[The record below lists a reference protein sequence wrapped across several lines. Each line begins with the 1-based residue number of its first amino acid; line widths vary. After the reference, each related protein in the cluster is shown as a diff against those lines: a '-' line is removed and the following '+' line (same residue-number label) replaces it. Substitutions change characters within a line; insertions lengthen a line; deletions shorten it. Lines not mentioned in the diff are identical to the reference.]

1 MKTKPHTSIFALVL
15 TMITHSS
22 AEAFTLTLGPLDQ
35 NNTGWEKSSITFDL
49 DSSCSPYE
57 TQVREAVTAA
67 SDLWA
72 EVPTA
77 ALEVSI
83 GAITTLNNPITTYI
97 GSGATAYAPEGNPII
112 YCDTA
117 FSTTSGLS
125 ANSIPGF
132 AGGMNIEASGK
143 IVGGF
148 LVLNAE
154 AGGTANFTTLDST
167 LVKVILAHEIG
178 HVLGLGH
185 SADTNALM
193 YYSTGPTR
201 ELALAKDDM
210 DGISYLYPRS
220 EPGTGGFFGCGTLNP
235 ISTKKIIGD
244 SDQRKLPD
252 AWMEF
257 AALLLL
263 CLIATNMKRSSIAV
277 LLLTLITGC
286 AKDLGVKH
294 YSDRTVG
301 EASKT
306 YRGTVLN
313 VTKVRVGPDELGKS
327 KAGAIVGGVGGAV
340 IGSRFGRG
348 GGALAGT
355 LIGAVAGAVGGAF
368 AEKAL
373 KTQDALEYVVE
384 LDNKSL
390 MSVVQGMDE
399 TFAKGERVLLMVG
412 EKGRSRIV
420 SANR

>member
-1 MKTKPHTSIFALVL
+1 MKTTPHTSIFALVL
-15 TMITHSS
+15 TMITQTS

-35 NNTGWEKSSITFDL
+35 NNTGWEKSSIKFDL

-57 TQVREAVTAA
+57 AQVRDAVTAA

-83 GAITTLNNPITTYI
+83 GDITTLSNPITTYI

-154 AGGTANFTTLDST
+154 AGGTANFTTLDQT

-178 HVLGLGH
+178 HVFGLGH

-235 ISTKKIIGD
+235 QRLDSSQAT
-244 SDQRKLPD
+244 SDQKRFPKS
-252 AWMEF
+252 WMEF
-257 AALLLL
+257 TSLLLL
-263 CLIATNMKRSSIAV
+263 CFAATKWMQRRSKPH
-277 LLLTLITGC
+277 LTL
-286 AKDLGVKH
+286 
-294 YSDRTVG
+294 S
-301 EASKT
+301 
-306 YRGTVLN
+306 
-313 VTKVRVGPDELGKS
+313 
-327 KAGAIVGGVGGAV
+327 
-340 IGSRFGRG
+340 
-348 GGALAGT
+348 
-355 LIGAVAGAVGGAF
+355 
-368 AEKAL
+368 
-373 KTQDALEYVVE
+373 
-384 LDNKSL
+384 
-390 MSVVQGMDE
+390 
-399 TFAKGERVLLMVG
+399 
-412 EKGRSRIV
+412 
-420 SANR
+420 